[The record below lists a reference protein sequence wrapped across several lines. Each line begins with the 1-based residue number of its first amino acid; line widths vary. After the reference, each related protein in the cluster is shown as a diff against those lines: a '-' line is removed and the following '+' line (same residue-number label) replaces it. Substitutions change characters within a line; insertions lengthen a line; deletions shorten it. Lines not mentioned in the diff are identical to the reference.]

1 MIDQTTQCLMTI
13 MNVQLSATHNKTNA
27 NEYVEKFYNNYRGV
41 DTPLFLWY
49 DIPSADINMDRGKLK
64 NIVKSL
70 QSLLDVLES
79 EVYSDVNAYNANQ
92 DNSTYTQGRDD
103 DDGYPD

>member
-1 MIDQTTQCLMTI
+1 
-13 MNVQLSATHNKTNA
+13 
-27 NEYVEKFYNNYRGV
+27 
-41 DTPLFLWY
+41 
-49 DIPSADINMDRGKLK
+49 MDRGKLK

-79 EVYSDVNAYNANQ
+79 EVYSDIDAYRTNGNNDA
-92 DNSTYTQGRDD
+92 YTQGRDD

>member
-1 MIDQTTQCLMTI
+1 MRLTTNRMQTNMYRDTLLIIT
-13 MNVQLSATHNKTNA
+13 
-27 NEYVEKFYNNYRGV
+27 RGV

-49 DIPSADINMDRGKLK
+49 YIPIANINMDRGKLK

-79 EVYSDVNAYNANQ
+79 EVYSDVNAY
-92 DNSTYTQGRDD
+92 STNGTNHAYTQGRDD

>member
-1 MIDQTTQCLMTI
+1 
-13 MNVQLSATHNKTNA
+13 
-27 NEYVEKFYNNYRGV
+27 
-41 DTPLFLWY
+41 
-49 DIPSADINMDRGKLK
+49 MDRGKLK

-79 EVYSDVNAYNANQ
+79 EVYSDVDAYRTNGNNHA
-92 DNSTYTQGRDD
+92 YTQGRDD

>member
-1 MIDQTTQCLMTI
+1 MTI
-13 MNVQLSATHNKTNA
+13 LNVQLSATHNKMNA

-49 DIPSADINMDRGKLK
+49 SSYTTNINMDRGKLK

-79 EVYSDVNAYNANQ
+79 EVYSDVDAYRTNGNNQ
-92 DNSTYTQGRDD
+92 TYTQGRDD

>member
-1 MIDQTTQCLMTI
+1 MQTNMQRDSLLIIT
-13 MNVQLSATHNKTNA
+13 
-27 NEYVEKFYNNYRGV
+27 RGV

-49 DIPSADINMDRGKLK
+49 YILIANINMDRGKLK

-79 EVYSDVNAYNANQ
+79 EVYSDVDAYSTNGSK
-92 DNSTYTQGRDD
+92 STYTQGRDD

>member
-1 MIDQTTQCLMTI
+1 
-13 MNVQLSATHNKTNA
+13 
-27 NEYVEKFYNNYRGV
+27 
-41 DTPLFLWY
+41 
-49 DIPSADINMDRGKLK
+49 MDRGKLK

-79 EVYSDVNAYNANQ
+79 EVYSDVDAYRTNENNHA
-92 DNSTYTQGRDD
+92 YTQGRDD

>member
-1 MIDQTTQCLMTI
+1 MVSKLEARQDPAVNLIIVYLG
-13 MNVQLSATHNKTNA
+13 
-27 NEYVEKFYNNYRGV
+27 GV
-41 DTPLFLWY
+41 ATPLFLWY
-49 DIPSADINMDRGKLK
+49 TIDTTNINMDRGKLK

-79 EVYSDVNAYNANQ
+79 EVYSDVDAYSAFNNG
-92 DNSTYTQGRDD
+92 STYTREEDD